1 LDLKIIVPSHIYWR
15 IGWGILW
22 LSCDSIRLGSGTNFF
37 RKVFNVE
44 KRCIFM
50 KKNYVFS
57 FGFLLVVALSF
68 SMVQAAS
75 PIGYW
80 NFDGNYSDFAGLNNL
95 DNYSCGFD
103 NGILNN
109 GLFVNDSHLLNP
121 GMSNFELA
129 PGNISVGAWVKI
141 DELTGGWQTILEYDR
156 HNSGGAGTSWFGI
169 WVSPSDKFHFRVG
182 HINNWENS
190 NNYSSDVDLVED
202 KWYYLTAT
210 FDNVTKVGSI
220 YVDGKLDSNF
230 NLSGVAPSDWTRW
243 TDASSSVFTVG
254 KSRSLNHIQANIYQ
268 EAYAE
273 PFFGMI
279 DEIKIY
285 SDVLNDTEILDE
297 YNEIIPHN
305 ITIDLISPVD
315 SFSVQSD
322 SYDMFFEFNASGDH
336 VLDICRAYLNGA
348 EVDNGTDFSDVVNF
362 TIAGLVPGNYVWS
375 VECVDNYTNVNMS
388 GNRSFTITA
397 VPAPKP
403 TPSSSSSPSTGG
415 GATCGIWSE
424 CIDGIE
430 SRICGSSTVV
440 RDCTVIELDDV
451 SSNETNF
458 SSAGSEEDDDSGNG
472 FFSLITGAVTGV
484 GTVGSWL
491 IVALFVILAIVA
503 FVAVKKR
510 KSKK

>member
-1 LDLKIIVPSHIYWR
+1 
-15 IGWGILW
+15 
-22 LSCDSIRLGSGTNFF
+22 
-37 RKVFNVE
+37 
-44 KRCIFM
+44 M
-50 KKNYVFS
+50 
-57 FGFLLVVALSF
+57 
-68 SMVQAAS
+68 
-75 PIGYW
+75 
-80 NFDGNYSDFAGLNNL
+80 
-95 DNYSCGFD
+95 
-103 NGILNN
+103 
-109 GLFVNDSHLLNP
+109 
-121 GMSNFELA
+121 
-129 PGNISVGAWVKI
+129 
-141 DELTGGWQTILEYDR
+141 
-156 HNSGGAGTSWFGI
+156 
-169 WVSPSDKFHFRVG
+169 
-182 HINNWENS
+182 
-190 NNYSSDVDLVED
+190 
-202 KWYYLTAT
+202 
-210 FDNVTKVGSI
+210 
-220 YVDGKLDSNF
+220 
-230 NLSGVAPSDWTRW
+230 
-243 TDASSSVFTVG
+243 
-254 KSRSLNHIQANIYQ
+254 
-268 EAYAE
+268 
-273 PFFGMI
+273 
-279 DEIKIY
+279 
-285 SDVLNDTEILDE
+285 NDTEILDE

>member
-1 LDLKIIVPSHIYWR
+1 
-15 IGWGILW
+15 
-22 LSCDSIRLGSGTNFF
+22 
-37 RKVFNVE
+37 
-44 KRCIFM
+44 M
-50 KKNYVFS
+50 KKNYIFS
-57 FGFLLVVALSF
+57 LIFLLVITLGF
-68 SMVQAAS
+68 SMVQASS

-80 NFDGNYSDFAGLNNL
+80 NFDGDYNDSAGSNDL
-95 DNYSCGFD
+95 DNYSCDFD
-103 NGILNN
+103 DGILNG
-109 GLFVNDSHLLNP
+109 GLAVNDSYLLNA
-121 GMSNFELA
+121 GMGNFELA

-141 DELTGGWQTILEYDR
+141 DNLTGGWQTILEYDR
-156 HNSGGAGTSWFGI
+156 HNSGGAGTNWFGI
-169 WVSPSDKFHFRVG
+169 WVSPDDEFHFRVG
-182 HINNWENS
+182 HIANWNNIKNF
-190 NNYSSDVDLVED
+190 SSDVKLVED

-210 FDNVTKVGSI
+210 FDNTTKVGSI

-230 NLSGVAPSDWTRW
+230 DLSGIAPSNWTRW
-243 TDASSSVFTVG
+243 STPSSSFFTVG

-279 DEIKIY
+279 DEVKIY

-315 SFSVQSD
+315 SFPVQSD

-348 EVDNGTDFSDVVNF
+348 EVDNSTGLNASVNF
-362 TIAGLVPGNYVWS
+362 TIAGLAPGSYVWS

-388 GNRSFTITA
+388 GNRSFVITA
-397 VPAPKP
+397 VPTP
-403 TPSSSSSPSTGG
+403 TPGPSSSSSRPSASG
-415 GATCGIWSE
+415 GATCGIWSD

-440 RDCTVIELDDV
+440 RDCTVIELENV
-451 SSNETNF
+451 SSDETNF
-458 SSAGSEEDDDSGNG
+458 SSAGSEEDDSGNG

-484 GTVGSWL
+484 GTAASWL
-491 IVALFVILAIVA
+491 IVALFVILAIAA
-503 FVAVKKR
+503 FIVVKK
-510 KSKK
+510 KKAKK